1 MSKPNFLNST
11 IFLKWVMALTG
22 ALLVLFVIGHL
33 AGNLQVFLGPESF
46 NTYSHFLQSTGE
58 LLWIV
63 RIVLLTAVLLHIFTS
78 LKLTAINNAA
88 NPIKYRKSGYK
99 KSTIYS
105 RTMIYTGLMILAFI
119 VFHLLH
125 YTARTTEPAYNG
137 PEYHEIYG
145 TQVKGESLEIAID
158 ENTKLSADNNY
169 VGIQMRHDTYKMV
182 LHGFSNPAIVI
193 VYLIGVILLGM
204 HLTHA
209 IQSMFQTLNI
219 AGPNLSPKILA
230 FSKWFGWLITL
241 LYASIPLSVLLGII
255 GGGQ

>member
-1 MSKPNFLNST
+1 MSKPSFLNST

-22 ALLVLFVIGHL
+22 ALFVLFVIGHL
-33 AGNLQVFLGPESF
+33 AGNLQVFLGPETF

-63 RIVLLTAVLLHIFTS
+63 RIVLLTAFLLHIYTS
-78 LKLTAINNAA
+78 LKLTAINLKA
-88 NPIKYRKSGYK
+88 NPVKYKKAGYT

-105 RTMIYTGLMILAFI
+105 RTMIYSGLLVLAFI

-137 PEYHEIYG
+137 PEYHEMYG
-145 TQVKGESLEIAID
+145 TQIKGDGLEIAID
-158 ENTKLSADNNY
+158 EHTKLTANDNY
-169 VGIQMRHDTYKMV
+169 AGIQMRHDTYKMV

-209 IQSMFQTLNI
+209 IQSMFQTLSI
-219 AGPNLSPKILA
+219 AGPDLSPKIIA
-230 FSKWFGWLITL
+230 FSKWFGWLLTL